1 VKIGSIL
8 AGKFRIER
16 VIGRGA
22 MGVVLEAIDV
32 TLGRR
37 VAVKLILPQHAQ
49 DRELRGRFMREA
61 SVMTRLGS
69 EHVARVLEVGELEDG
84 MLFLAMEY
92 LEGQSLEHLIQNG
105 GPLPAADAVDLL
117 LEVLDAIAE
126 AHDLGLVHRDIKPS
140 NMFLAARKGKDPIV
154 KVLDFGI
161 VKDTASSAKLTAT
174 GTLPG
179 TPAYMAPE
187 QVALQEELIDARAD
201 VWSLGVTLYELLTG
215 ELPFT
220 GPINVMLTRI
230 RAEAPPRLR
239 GRRPDVAPELEAIVD
254 RCLSKDPRARFANA
268 GELRDAL
275 MELRSR
281 GLIRSERGAERRA
294 ATTAISQERSRTPR
308 LTADTEVEPSGPYRH
323 EDPLAVSGSGAAY
336 APNADPLSLSRSR
349 GGAPPPSG
357 GKVLPIFLFV
367 LGLVLVVGVVLA
379 MQGSFSKVVSTSP
392 SADPLP
398 SASLESRPT
407 ASSAAPMEDA
417 AAALLAPSAV
427 PSSTPAATASGKRAS
442 ARHARVVSARNTG
455 DRAWRVWVDRHRAR
469 LEGCASQQLCPV
481 TLTVRLTKADVKA
494 EVGTAV
500 VQGSSTDA
508 ACTVH
513 PSLVTC
519 VTTLA
524 NEPTPRLD
532 VCSDPADCHGEI
544 LIAFD

>member
-1 VKIGSIL
+1 MKIGSIL

-254 RCLSKDPRARFANA
+254 RCLSKDPRGRFANA

-294 ATTAISQERSRTPR
+294 ATTAISQERSRGNPR

-349 GGAPPPSG
+349 GGAPPPNG

-379 MQGSFSKVVSTSP
+379 MQGSFSKVVAASP

-398 SASLESRPT
+398 SASLESRTSAPT
-407 ASSAAPMEDA
+407 PPEADA
-417 AAALLAPSAV
+417 GAALLAPPV
-427 PSSTPAATASGKRAS
+427 PSSSSPAPLASGKRAS

-455 DRAWRVWVDRHRAR
+455 DRAWRAWVDRHRAR
-469 LEGCASQQLCPV
+469 LEGCASQQLCAV
-481 TLTVRLTKADVKA
+481 TLNVRLTKADVKA

-500 VQGSSTDA
+500 VQGSSPDA

-513 PSLVTC
+513 PSLVSC

-532 VCSDPADCHGEI
+532 VCSDPVDCHGEI